1 MASPPSTPRRQNKPV
16 LHVKTSVDI
25 HWLAINRAKDCLYS
39 EEGCSRSGRQSWIR
53 RVSFSGRWPA
63 LLAGPSMW
71 KTSALQEHLA
81 SSLHHIQPSQPIFR
95 ASPPFQP
102 REAYLSRPAEGS

>member
-1 MASPPSTPRRQNKPV
+1 MRSWHLPLVLPGAKTEPY

-53 RVSFSGRWPA
+53 TVSFNDRWPA

-71 KTSALQEHLA
+71 KTSALQERLV

-95 ASPPFQP
+95 ASPPFRQ
-102 REAYLSRPAEGS
+102 REAYL